1 MIDPQRTCGSKKSA
15 HSRLLYLRRFRLW
28 GHFAFLD
35 NPNFSPIHP
44 HVLAFYLFLRE
55 DRIAMR
61 LCTLAV
67 CLLFAGVCSAREH
80 DYQKG
85 TLLRMDSSSCGTQ
98 EKGSKT
104 VAGEIFG
111 TDGQHKQTQE
121 MLCQEYI
128 LQSDHVIYRIRPKD
142 EKHPVLLPI
151 GETAQFR
158 VSKAKLILRVPESD
172 GKEREYI
179 VVSMIPREKT
189 ETPA

>member
-1 MIDPQRTCGSKKSA
+1 MK
-15 HSRLLYLRRFRLW
+15 FR
-28 GHFAFLD
+28 A
-35 NPNFSPIHP
+35 
-44 HVLAFYLFLRE
+44 
-55 DRIAMR
+55 
-61 LCTLAV
+61 LAV
-67 CLLFAGVCSAREH
+67 CLLFADVCSAKEH

-85 TLLRMDSSSCGTQ
+85 TLLRMDSSACGTQ

-142 EKHPVLLPI
+142 EKHPALLPI

-158 VSKAKLILRVPESD
+158 INKDKLILRVPESD

-179 VVSMIPREKT
+179 VVSMTPREKDA
-189 ETPA
+189 TPGQSVNP